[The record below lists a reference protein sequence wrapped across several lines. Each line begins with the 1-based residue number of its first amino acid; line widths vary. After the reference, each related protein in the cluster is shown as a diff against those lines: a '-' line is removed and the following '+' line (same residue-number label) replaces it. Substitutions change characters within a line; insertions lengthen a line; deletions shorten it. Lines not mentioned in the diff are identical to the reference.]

1 MTTVAT
7 AVVKQ
12 TDRSFYMGMA
22 MAAVAAIFVGFARTF
37 FLRGYMALP
46 AGQADLSPLLLTHGV
61 VATTWIVLFAIQTS
75 LIAVRQVSLHRRL
88 GMVGGAVAI
97 VMVAVG
103 ILTAVDALRRGVAP
117 FGIDTRSWVLFPLA
131 GIISYAGLVTTALV
145 LRQRPQSH
153 KRLMLL
159 ATIGLLNP
167 ALGRLAAPLATNLF
181 GFMALA
187 AGLTDL
193 FLLAV
198 VFRDLQTRG
207 HVSRVVL
214 WGGLTVFAVPF
225 VLVPSGTSA
234 WLAFADRLL

>member
-37 FLRGYMALP
+37 FLRGYIAP

-117 FGIDTRSWVLFPLA
+117 FGIDPRSWVLFPLV

-145 LRQRPQSH
+145 LRRRPQSH

-207 HVSRVVL
+207 HVSRAVL

-225 VLVPSGTSA
+225 VLVLSGTPA